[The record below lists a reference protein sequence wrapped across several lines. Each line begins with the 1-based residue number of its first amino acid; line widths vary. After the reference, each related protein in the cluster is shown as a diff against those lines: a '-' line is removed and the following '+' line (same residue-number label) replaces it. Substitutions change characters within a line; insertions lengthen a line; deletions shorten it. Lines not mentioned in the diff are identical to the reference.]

1 MTDDRRPLTAD
12 RWEPITQHVLQPST
26 FNPETATMQI
36 VMPKLGLTMTEATL
50 SSWKKREGESV
61 VEGEIVFEFESDKAT
76 MEYEAPASGLLASI
90 LVSAGQTVPCGTAVA
105 VLETEVASDAVARA
119 SERTQSTS
127 ERTQVSA
134 GDTVAVLRAPAS
146 TGPALGADAAV
157 EATPA
162 ARRRARELGVSLAGL
177 RGRGPN
183 GRLHLADVEA
193 LSTAHLS
200 MAHLSTTQAFA
211 GAMKPLRVEATP
223 VARKLAADLGLDLEV
238 IRGTGPSGRVT
249 RDDVL
254 ATARSSAQPAPV
266 RAGAVLRPAA
276 PVARVEPLRGVRGV
290 IARRMAESAFTAPH
304 VTLHTEADATAL
316 VQARQQINEELAGR
330 VKISYN
336 ALLVAICARALIEHP
351 RLNACLVDDAI
362 HFYEPIHIALA
373 VDTERGLLVPVIRD
387 ANRLDLVAIQ
397 RAGDE
402 LIQRAL
408 AGASLP
414 DDLAGG
420 TFTITNLGM
429 FDVDGFTPIINQPQ
443 AAILGAGRIVS
454 KPVDVGGEVGLRQ
467 RMALSLSFDHR
478 IVDGGPAA
486 RFLQRVKQLV
496 ERPFVLAL
504 PPATD

>member
-1 MTDDRRPLTAD
+1 
-12 RWEPITQHVLQPST
+12 
-26 FNPETATMQI
+26 MQI

-105 VLETEVASDAVARA
+105 VLETGVASDALARA
-119 SERTQSTS
+119 SERTQSPS

-193 LSTAHLS
+193 LSTA
-200 MAHLSTTQAFA
+200 QAFA
-211 GAMKPLRVEATP
+211 GVMKPLRVEATP

-254 ATARSSAQPAPV
+254 ATAGPLLALPASSSAEPVPV

-373 VDTERGLLVPVIRD
+373 VDTERGLLVPVIKD

-429 FDVDGFTPIINQPQ
+429 FDIDGFTPIINQPQ

>member
-1 MTDDRRPLTAD
+1 
-12 RWEPITQHVLQPST
+12 
-26 FNPETATMQI
+26 MQI

-119 SERTQSTS
+119 SERTQ
-127 ERTQVSA
+127 VSA

-200 MAHLSTTQAFA
+200 TTQAFA

-223 VARKLAADLGLDLEV
+223 IARKLAADLGLDLEV
-238 IRGTGPSGRVT
+238 IRGSGPGGRVT

-254 ATARSSAQPAPV
+254 ATAGPLLALPASSSAEPVPV

-330 VKISYN
+330 VKVSYN